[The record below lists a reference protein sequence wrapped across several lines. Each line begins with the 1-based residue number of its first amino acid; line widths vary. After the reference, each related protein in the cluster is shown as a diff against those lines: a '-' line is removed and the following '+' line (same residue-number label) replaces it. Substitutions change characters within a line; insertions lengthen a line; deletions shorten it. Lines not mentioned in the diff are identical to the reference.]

1 MIIYHF
7 NMKTLNKI
15 ACITFGAIAFLAICV
30 AVYSAR
36 IDYLAIAFACGCISV
51 TAFKDIKNP

>member
-1 MIIYHF
+1 
-7 NMKTLNKI
+7 MKTLNKI

-51 TAFKDIKNP
+51 TAFKDIKNPQL